1 MANSAT
7 IGAGRSDGAA
17 RGAATAKPKRF
28 WLLAV
33 GVLSVGSGAAVGAK
47 VADHVLAARG
57 GAAAGWH
64 GKIAKVVRGGGATEG
79 GVTVDGVTAVA
90 GTTVSSGARIVTDGR
105 TEARVELEDG
115 STLLLDRSSDVALTS
130 AGRGFDVKGGAL
142 VVDVA
147 ASSSAAPCVLR
158 TATATVSA
166 TVARLALTALAD
178 RTSIEVLRGDVDVDD
193 GGRASVHV
201 NAGEEA
207 VASAGT
213 RLEVTAVND
222 LGDRVAFGERLGK
235 EHDEDAEASVSG
247 LGELRARRPGS
258 TNEKDHA
265 LRLSRHDV
273 RVRIVGSVART
284 EIDETFSNDT
294 DNELEGLYKFPLP
307 PGALIEK
314 LSLDVDGKLVDGSFV
329 DKAKAAA
336 IWRGVI
342 QHAAPSAPKPI
353 DQVIWVPGPWRDP
366 ALLEWQTGG
375 RTELK
380 IFPIPKRG
388 SRRVVLAYTQTI
400 APVAG
405 VRRYDYPLPQATA
418 SDLTID
424 HASFDVQV
432 LGADPAVSLLARGYE
447 LSSNG
452 ATKLGATMS
461 AFAPSGDLVVEYAL
475 ADRSAD
481 ATAWAFAEGGDAV
494 NGAPASSESH
504 AVLALRP
511 KLPRVVA
518 ARSRDQVI
526 VIDGGRS
533 MFGER
538 FRRAARLAV
547 EMTAQ
552 MDRRDRVSVLVCDL
566 GCRALPAGFE
576 MPGAAAAH
584 DVDAFLATASPDG
597 ASDWVGAVRSAVA
610 APGRDGARDLRIT
623 LLSGGAPNAGYRS
636 SDRLATEIEAALP
649 DARAEIV
656 TVPIGGDADVGALA
670 DVARGGGGVLVPYE
684 PGEKLETAALDV
696 LGATY
701 GVTLRDVELTLP
713 DGLVDAAPSKLS
725 AIRAGGE
732 ALVAARLTGDHA
744 HGDVVLRG
752 RVGGDPFEA
761 RYPIDLVATRD
772 AGNAFV
778 PRLFAALR
786 IADREREGG
795 DAARAELVRLS
806 QRYSVPSKFTSL
818 LVLESEAMFHAFG
831 IDRAARGAEWT
842 GEQASTA
849 TLVPGADA
857 EEDDEKSADLSRDS
871 SELKREGLSGLGGI
885 SGGGSARATA
895 PPAKKSAAGPDDG
908 LAQPDAP
915 TTPAQP
921 MSAPPPPP
929 RPSEAK
935 PMADATAAQ
944 GAPLMMDRR
953 TDTWRRPGRWMKR
966 VFFRTAAVAASDAP
980 VVATDKIASA
990 RAALDAS
997 PDERAKALTLVRLLT
1012 RDGSTDML
1020 ADVLGRWTARDPMDA
1035 DAIAARAD
1043 LLERAGDRAG
1053 ALRVLGGVAATASGA
1068 DAAKVLGALALAE
1081 ERAGDDA
1088 RACALRIGAAEAT
1101 PSDVTAVAGAV
1112 ACERASGHAASAN
1125 RFLDA
1130 AKSPSVRDAVAS
1142 GANKIAS
1149 LGRSAQ
1155 RVFGD
1160 VLVDATWDGGV
1171 DLDVAVVDPVGVR
1184 LGWASRAR
1192 NVKAS
1197 DCTSLSHEALAVA
1210 STATG
1215 AFVVEVVRAGSNDG
1229 VPVRGNLRITSL
1241 GQTRVVPFVLSGTRA
1256 QVARIDVTM
1265 SSRLVNASPGDVQAH
1280 MMAQ

>member
-1 MANSAT
+1 MA
-7 IGAGRSDGAA
+7 
-17 RGAATAKPKRF
+17 
-28 WLLAV
+28 
-33 GVLSVGSGAAVGAK
+33 
-47 VADHVLAARG
+47 
-57 GAAAGWH
+57 
-64 GKIAKVVRGGGATEG
+64 GGATDG
-79 GVTVDGVTAVA
+79 GPTVDGVTAAA
-90 GTTVSSGARIVTDGR
+90 GAAVSSGARIVTDGR
-105 TEARVELEDG
+105 TEARIELEDG
-115 STLLLDRSSDVALTS
+115 STLLLDRSSDVVLTA
-130 AGRGFDVKGGAL
+130 AGRGFDVKAGAL

-147 ASSSAAPCVLR
+147 ASSTATPCVLR
-158 TATATVSA
+158 TATATVTA

-193 GGRASVHV
+193 GSRASVHV

-207 VASAGT
+207 VAATGA

-222 LGDRVAFGERLGK
+222 LGDRVAFGERLGNP
-235 EHDEDAEASVSG
+235 HDEDTDASVSG

-388 SRRVVLAYTQTI
+388 SRRVVIAYTQTI

-432 LGADPAVSLLARGYE
+432 LGADPSVPILARGYE
-447 LSSNG
+447 LASNG

-475 ADRSAD
+475 ADHSAD
-481 ATAWAFAEGGDAV
+481 ATAWAFAEAGDTV
-494 NGAPASSESH
+494 NVAAAPGESH
-504 AVLALRP
+504 AVFALRP

-518 ARSRDQVI
+518 ARPRDQVI

-538 FRRAARLAV
+538 FRRASRLAV

-566 GCRALPAGFE
+566 GCRTLPAGFE

-610 APGRDGARDLRIT
+610 EPGRDGARDLRIT

-713 DGLVDAAPSKLS
+713 DGLVEAAPSKLP

-732 ALVAARLTGDHA
+732 VLVAARLTGDRA

-752 RVGGDPFEA
+752 NVGGDPFEA

-795 DAARAELVRLS
+795 DSARTELVRLS

-857 EEDDEKSADLSRDS
+857 DGDDEKSADLSRDS
-871 SELKREGLSGLGGI
+871 NELKREGFGSVGGI
-885 SGGGSARATA
+885 SGSGGGSGRAMA
-895 PPAKKSAAGPDDG
+895 PPARKSAAGPDDG
-908 LAQPDAP
+908 LAQADAP

-921 MSAPPPPP
+921 TFAPPLAP

-935 PMADATAAQ
+935 PMAAATAAQ

-997 PDERAKALTLVRLLT
+997 PDERAKALALVHLLT
-1012 RDGSTDML
+1012 RDGATDLL

-1053 ALRVLGGVAATASGA
+1053 ALHVLGGVAATASGA

-1088 RACALRIGAAEAT
+1088 RACALRIGAAEAA

-1130 AKSPSVRDAVAS
+1130 AKSPSVRDAIAS
-1142 GANKIAS
+1142 GADKIAS
-1149 LGRSAQ
+1149 LGHSPQ
-1155 RVFGD
+1155 RIFGD
-1160 VLVDATWDGGV
+1160 VVVDATWDGGV
-1171 DLDVAVVDPVGVR
+1171 DLDVAVVDPTGTR

-1210 STATG
+1210 SSAAG
-1215 AFVVEVVRAGSNDG
+1215 AFVVEIVRAGSNNG
-1229 VPVRGNLRITSL
+1229 VPVRGKLRIASL
-1241 GQTRVVPFVLSGTRA
+1241 GQTRVVPFVLTGTHA
-1256 QVARIDVTM
+1256 QIARVDVAM
-1265 SSRLVNASPGDVQAH
+1265 SSRLVAASAGDVQAH